1 MLGSDAVPSL
11 LNNQVIGVFTANTA
25 DGSKAF
31 YNTLA
36 TINVVQTLS
45 YGKVLTANRN
55 VTALFY
61 VSQRSTIIIF
71 ADMIPKAN
79 ETFQY
84 GWGIYARPSA
94 TDNFLYLF
102 DKAAATKGSAI
113 RIARVPQATMTD
125 RSTVSIA
132 NRLDF
137 CFSQAV
143 IVYLLVWF
151 SLDLHNAHT

>member
-1 MLGSDAVPSL
+1 MLTKLPWETHLPYGQIVSAWCGFDDILLIPKPDNMLGSDAVPSL

-61 VSQRSTIIIF
+61 VSQRH
-71 ADMIPKAN
+71 AN
-79 ETFQY
+79 
-84 GWGIYARPSA
+84 
-94 TDNFLYLF
+94 LYL
-102 DKAAATKGSAI
+102 
-113 RIARVPQATMTD
+113 
-125 RSTVSIA
+125 
-132 NRLDF
+132 
-137 CFSQAV
+137 C
-143 IVYLLVWF
+143 
-151 SLDLHNAHT
+151 